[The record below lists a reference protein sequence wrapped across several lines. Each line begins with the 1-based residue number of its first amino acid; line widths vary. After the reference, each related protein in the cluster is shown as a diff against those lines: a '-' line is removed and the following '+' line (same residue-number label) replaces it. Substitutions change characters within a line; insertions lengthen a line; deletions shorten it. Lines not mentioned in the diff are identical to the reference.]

1 MPGNHDVRV
10 PRWAIQAIIEL
21 GHLYEYGDLEGAE
34 MWGRAHEAI
43 GQALKSDEEMV
54 SRLNDGK

>member
-1 MPGNHDVRV
+1 MPGNHDVLI
-10 PRWAIQAIIEL
+10 PRWAIEAIIEL
-21 GHLYEYGDLEGAE
+21 GNLYEHGSLEGAE

-43 GQALKSDEEMV
+43 EHALKADEEMV